1 MATKQELIGGYEFLI
16 QEARRIAASLSA
28 EEWTKAADQDGWK
41 NTEVLAHVAGIGG
54 VVVPLVTAMSSA
66 PAGTDIGAALN
77 IDEMNAGIVAARA
90 GKTPTELAEEV
101 ATAYGAVIEWVR
113 GAADDVLQKRATVAG
128 HKDVPISDLLVRMTI
143 MHGLGHIYAAYSAVM
158 FG

>member
-28 EEWTKAADQDGWK
+28 EDWTKAEDQDGWK

-54 VVVPLVTAMSSA
+54 IVVPFATAMSNA
-66 PAGTDIGAALN
+66 PAGADVGAAMN
-77 IDEMNAGIVAARA
+77 IDEINAGIVAARA
-90 GKTPTELAEEV
+90 GKTPAELAEEV
-101 ATAYGAVIEWVR
+101 AAAYGGVIEWVR
-113 GAADDVLQKRATVAG
+113 GVGDDVLEKRATMSG
-128 HKDVPISDLLVRMTI
+128 YKDVQVSDLLLRMTI

-158 FG
+158 AG